1 MLSLLISLF
10 SSDIKSPVLIDSIR
24 DKPII
29 SPALALGIF
38 ISLTI
43 YFIFIAKDTRREI
56 RNHSENSKKNRFFLG
71 IFIAMLNL
79 LPLPYWMYL
88 SITFSAFGAF
98 SFNQPQLLLAVIA
111 SGVGTFASLALY
123 VQFFRAKEDSRKLKL
138 NMNYNKSKRT
148 ESKEKR
154 KKSISVTL
162 TRVSSWIKCVHS
174 LLILTMNVWFTLVLV
189 QLVSSVAR
197 TKVFL
202 GSLWII
208 FWNYQKK

>member
-1 MLSLLISLF
+1 MTIFYNLLIGFFGSFIGVLPPGLINMYAAKISMREGRKRGLLF
-10 SSDIKSPVLIDSIR
+10 SVGVCITVMLQTYIALIFARYIGKHPEIVSMLQ
-24 DKPII
+24 KV
-29 SPALALGIF
+29 ALGIF

-56 RNHSENSKKNRFFLG
+56 RNHGENSKRNRFFLG

-98 SFNQPQLLLAVIA
+98 SFSQPQLLLAVIA

-138 NMNYNKSKRT
+138 NMNYVIGLVT
-148 ESKEKR
+148 AVI
-154 KKSISVTL
+154 SIITFF
-162 TRVSSWIKCVHS
+162 K
-174 LLILTMNVWFTLVLV
+174 ILR
-189 QLVSSVAR
+189 Q
-197 TKVFL
+197 
-202 GSLWII
+202 I
-208 FWNYQKK
+208 

>member
-1 MLSLLISLF
+1 MTIFYNLLIGFFGSFIGVLPPGLINMYAAKISMREGRKRGLLF
-10 SSDIKSPVLIDSIR
+10 SVGVCITVMLQTYI
-24 DKPII
+24 
-29 SPALALGIF
+29 ALLFARYIGKHPEIVSMLQKVALGIF

-56 RNHSENSKKNRFFLG
+56 RTHGENSKRNRFFLG

-98 SFNQPQLLLAVIA
+98 SFTQPQLLLAVIA

-138 NMNYNKSKRT
+138 NMNYVIGLVT
-148 ESKEKR
+148 AVI
-154 KKSISVTL
+154 SIITFF
-162 TRVSSWIKCVHS
+162 K
-174 LLILTMNVWFTLVLV
+174 ILR
-189 QLVSSVAR
+189 Q
-197 TKVFL
+197 
-202 GSLWII
+202 I
-208 FWNYQKK
+208 